1 MDLKS
6 IGKYTI
12 VGKIGQGAMGEVYKA
27 LDPVL
32 NRHVAIKTMI
42 AAIGQDPEL
51 RQRFLREAQSAARLA
66 HQNIVTLYDF
76 GEDQGRVYMAM
87 ELLQGSDLK
96 DLIKD
101 RGLPLAAKLDL
112 MEQVC
117 DALAAAHALD
127 VVHRDLKPANIHVQP
142 NNQVKIVDF
151 GLARLG
157 ASEMTKTGMVMGTPH
172 YMSPEQVKGE
182 RADVR
187 SDVFSLGA
195 VFYELLGHHRP
206 FDADSLHAVFFQVLE
221 HEPAPVTEWDAD
233 LPPVLVPFLARALAK
248 DPAKRYQHAGEMRDA
263 LRMARRAIMGE
274 VAEDAAMATLVG
286 AAPPSGAGEGPR
298 VAGATALAPER
309 RAAPRQATSSRTL
322 PGSAATSAGAEA
334 TAVRRSPLPLVA
346 GGVGLVLLLGGGLYL
361 WQRGRPAAPAPTTG
375 APTGMELMARQLVM
389 TKLEL
394 AQTKLEVKDYAA
406 AAAEVQQVLQLEPG
420 NAQALAI
427 QKQVQGTLQQL
438 DQAAADARE
447 AVKSGNLEAA
457 SSALERVLTID
468 PQHPVAAELSKQLD
482 GRFRSQADQARAA
495 MKHSLEHAEQS
506 RASTQKSFSDA
517 LTAAGEAES
526 MFAKGEF
533 TLAAQKFLDARDNFE
548 RARRAALQKQAPPPS
563 VAAVPQPSQRPTTQP
578 TSYAAAPTPAPS
590 ALPVAPSAPP
600 GAAGDDRAAVLRV
613 VADYERAIESKDLG
627 LYRRLWP
634 GLSGAQEKS
643 LKNAFEATQ
652 QQDVRITLGTV
663 DLKGKEAVVR
673 LTRNDV
679 INGKQVAPIKQTV
692 NLVKQGEVWTIR
704 SIGQ

>member
-42 AAIGQDPEL
+42 SAIGQDPEL

-87 ELLQGSDLK
+87 ELLLGSDLK

-101 RGLPLAAKLDL
+101 RTLPLAAKLDL

-127 VVHRDLKPANIHVQP
+127 VVHRDIKPANIHVQP

-221 HEPAPVTEWDAD
+221 HEPAPVTEWDAE
-233 LPPVLVPFLARALAK
+233 LPSVLVPFLSRALAK
-248 DPAKRYQHAGEMRDA
+248 DPAKRYQNAGEMRDA
-263 LRMARRAIMGE
+263 LRVARRAITGE
-274 VAEDAAMATLVG
+274 MAENDALAALGGGAPLSG
-286 AAPPSGAGEGPR
+286 AAAAPR
-298 VAGATALAPER
+298 VVGATALAPER
-309 RAAPRQATSSRTL
+309 GATSRAGSKTL
-322 PGSAATSAGAEA
+322 PGTAATAAGAEA
-334 TAVRRSPLPLVA
+334 TAPRRSALPLVA
-346 GGVGLVLLLGGGLYL
+346 GGSAVVLLLGGGIYL
-361 WQRGRPAAPAPTTG
+361 WQRSRTPPPATTTVAPNG
-375 APTGMELMARQLVM
+375 VELMARQLVM

-394 AQTKLEVKDYAA
+394 AQTKLELKDYAA

-438 DQAAADARE
+438 DQA
-447 AVKSGNLEAA
+447 
-457 SSALERVLTID
+457 
-468 PQHPVAAELSKQLD
+468 
-482 GRFRSQADQARAA
+482 
-495 MKHSLEHAEQS
+495 
-506 RASTQKSFSDA
+506 
-517 LTAAGEAES
+517 
-526 MFAKGEF
+526 
-533 TLAAQKFLDARDNFE
+533 
-548 RARRAALQKQAPPPS
+548 
-563 VAAVPQPSQRPTTQP
+563 
-578 TSYAAAPTPAPS
+578 
-590 ALPVAPSAPP
+590 
-600 GAAGDDRAAVLRV
+600 
-613 VADYERAIESKDLG
+613 
-627 LYRRLWP
+627 
-634 GLSGAQEKS
+634 
-643 LKNAFEATQ
+643 
-652 QQDVRITLGTV
+652 
-663 DLKGKEAVVR
+663 
-673 LTRNDV
+673 
-679 INGKQVAPIKQTV
+679 
-692 NLVKQGEVWTIR
+692 
-704 SIGQ
+704 

>member
-117 DALAAAHALD
+117 EALAAAHALD
-127 VVHRDLKPANIHVQP
+127 VVHRDIKPANIHVQP

-221 HEPAPVTEWDAD
+221 HEPAPVTEWDAE

-248 DPAKRYQHAGEMRDA
+248 DPAKRYPSAGEMRDA
-263 LRMARRAIMGE
+263 LRVVRRVITGDIPEEEAL
-274 VAEDAAMATLVG
+274 ATLGG
-286 AAPPSGAGEGPR
+286 AAQSPGATWRPR
-298 VAGATALAPER
+298 VEGATALAPER
-309 RAAPRQATSSRTL
+309 RPAARPASKTL
-322 PGSAATSAGAEA
+322 PGAAATSAGAEA
-334 TAVRRSPLPLVA
+334 TETRRSAMPMVA
-346 GGVGLVLLLGGGLYL
+346 GAAGMVLLLGGGVYL
-361 WQRGRPAAPAPTTG
+361 WQRGRTPAPAS
-375 APTGMELMARQLVM
+375 APSAPAGVELMARELVI

-406 AAAEVQQVLQLEPG
+406 AAAEAQQVLQLEPG
-420 NAQALAI
+420 NAQALAV
-427 QKQVQGTLQQL
+427 QKEVQETLQRL
-438 DQAAADARE
+438 DQAATEARA

-457 SSALERVLTID
+457 SSALERVLAID

-482 GRFRSQADQARAA
+482 SRFRSQADQARAA
-495 MKHSLEHAEQS
+495 MNQSLEQAEQA
-506 RASTQKSFSDA
+506 RASTQKSFGAA
-517 LTAAGEAES
+517 LTAAGEAEAL
-526 MFAKGEF
+526 FTKGEY
-533 TLAAQKFLDARDNFE
+533 TLSAQKFLDARNNFD
-548 RARRAALQKQAPPPS
+548 RARRTALQKQAPPSAAAGPLPTARPS
-563 VAAVPQPSQRPTTQP
+563 AQP
-578 TSYAAAPTPAPS
+578 TSYAAAPTPSTAPAAPPS
-590 ALPVAPSAPP
+590 AAPGVLP
-600 GAAGDDRAAVLRV
+600 AADDHAAVLRV
-613 VADYERAIESKDLG
+613 ISEYERAIEGKDVA
-627 LYRRLWP
+627 LYRRIWP
-634 GLSGAQEKS
+634 TLTAAQEKS
-643 LKNAFEATQ
+643 LRSAFDARQ
-652 QQDVRITLGTV
+652 QQDVRITLGPV
-663 DLKGKEAVVR
+663 EVKGDKATIR

-679 INGKQVAPIKQTV
+679 INGKAVAEMKQTV
-692 NLVKQGEVWTIR
+692 SLVKQGDRWTIS
-704 SIGQ
+704 SIGR

>member
-117 DALAAAHALD
+117 DALAAAHTLD
-127 VVHRDLKPANIHVQP
+127 VVHRDIKPANIHVQP

-248 DPAKRYQHAGEMRDA
+248 DPVRRYQNAGEMRDA
-263 LRMARRAIMGE
+263 LKIARRAIMGE
-274 VAEDAAMATLVG
+274 VAEEEALARLSG
-286 AAPPSGAGEGPR
+286 AAPLSGSGFQPR

-309 RAAPRQATSSRTL
+309 RAAPRPGSRTL
-322 PGSAATSAGAEA
+322 PGTAATTAGAEA
-334 TAVRRSPLPLVA
+334 TAFGRGPLPLVA
-346 GGVGLVLLLGGGLYL
+346 GGAALVLVLGGGFYL
-361 WQRGRPAAPAPTTG
+361 WQRGRVQAPPPATG
-375 APTGMELMARQLVM
+375 APTGVELVTRQLVM

-394 AQTKLEVKDYAA
+394 AQTKLEVKDYSA

-420 NAQALAI
+420 NKEALAI
-427 QKQVQGTLQQL
+427 QKQVQGTLEQL
-438 DQAAADARE
+438 DQAAGDARA

-457 SSALERVLTID
+457 SAALERVLAID

-482 GRFRSQADQARAA
+482 GRFRTQADQARAA
-495 MKHSLEHAEQS
+495 MKHSLEHAEEA
-506 RASTQKSFSDA
+506 RASTQNGFGAA
-517 LTAAGEAES
+517 LSAAGEAETL
-526 MFAKGEF
+526 FDKGEY
-533 TLAAQKFLDARDNFE
+533 TMAAQKFLDARDNFE
-548 RARRAALQKQAPPPS
+548 RARRAAIQKQAPPS
-563 VAAVPQPSQRPTTQP
+563 TAAGPLPTTRPAPQP
-578 TSYAAAPTPAPS
+578 TSYAAVPTPAPS
-590 ALPVAPSAPP
+590 AVAPSAAPSALP
-600 GAAGDDRAAVLRV
+600 ADDRSAVLRIIS
-613 VADYERAIESKDLG
+613 DYERAIESKDLG

-634 GLSGAQEKS
+634 TLSGAQEKS
-643 LKNAFEATQ
+643 LKNAFDATQ
-652 QQDVRITLGTV
+652 QQDVRITLGAV
-663 DLKGKEAVVR
+663 DLKGTQATVR

-679 INGKQVAPIKQTV
+679 INGQAVAPIKQTV
-692 NLVKQGEVWTIR
+692 SLVKQGEVWTIR

>member
-42 AAIGQDPEL
+42 SAIGQDPEL

-87 ELLQGSDLK
+87 ELLLGSDLK

-101 RGLPLAAKLDL
+101 RTLPLAAKLDL

-127 VVHRDLKPANIHVQP
+127 VVHRDIKPANIHVQP

-221 HEPAPVTEWDAD
+221 HEPAPVTEWHAA

-248 DPAKRYQHAGEMRDA
+248 DPAKRYQNAGEMRDA
-263 LRMARRAIMGE
+263 LRVARRAIMGE
-274 VAEDAAMATLVG
+274 IADTEAMARLGG
-286 AAPPSGAGEGPR
+286 AAPLSGSSGERPR
-298 VAGATALAPER
+298 VVGATALAPER
-309 RAAPRQATSSRTL
+309 GATSRTGSKPLPRAAATT
-322 PGSAATSAGAEA
+322 AGAEA
-334 TAVRRSPLPLVA
+334 TAVPRSPLPLVA
-346 GGVGLVLLLGGGLYL
+346 SGAALVLLLGGGVLL
-361 WQRGRPAAPAPTTG
+361 WQRGRTAPPPPNTG
-375 APTGMELMARQLVM
+375 APSGVELMARQLVM

-394 AQTKLEVKDYAA
+394 AQTKLELKDYAS

-427 QKQVQGTLQQL
+427 QK
-438 DQAAADARE
+438 
-447 AVKSGNLEAA
+447 
-457 SSALERVLTID
+457 
-468 PQHPVAAELSKQLD
+468 
-482 GRFRSQADQARAA
+482 
-495 MKHSLEHAEQS
+495 
-506 RASTQKSFSDA
+506 
-517 LTAAGEAES
+517 
-526 MFAKGEF
+526 
-533 TLAAQKFLDARDNFE
+533 
-548 RARRAALQKQAPPPS
+548 
-563 VAAVPQPSQRPTTQP
+563 
-578 TSYAAAPTPAPS
+578 
-590 ALPVAPSAPP
+590 
-600 GAAGDDRAAVLRV
+600 
-613 VADYERAIESKDLG
+613 
-627 LYRRLWP
+627 
-634 GLSGAQEKS
+634 
-643 LKNAFEATQ
+643 
-652 QQDVRITLGTV
+652 
-663 DLKGKEAVVR
+663 
-673 LTRNDV
+673 
-679 INGKQVAPIKQTV
+679 
-692 NLVKQGEVWTIR
+692 
-704 SIGQ
+704 